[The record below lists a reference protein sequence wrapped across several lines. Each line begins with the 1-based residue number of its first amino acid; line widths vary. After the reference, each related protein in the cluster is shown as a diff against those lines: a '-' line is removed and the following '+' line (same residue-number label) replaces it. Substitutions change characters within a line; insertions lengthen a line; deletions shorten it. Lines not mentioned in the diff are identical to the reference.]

1 MLMYQNT
8 PNRLTRTAIAPPH
21 IYEANIPGVW
31 YSRYAYMSRV
41 EITMVGSRRL
51 MRLSLDDSIS
61 SLGEEGLKNT
71 IQVLVPDAYQIS
83 ITMSELIPESR
94 NYMMEMLRMGELIEV
109 VDPMDGDTG
118 IGQAASGGIIAEVD
132 QEVENIT
139 RGNNPADI
147 LGGTRG

>member
-1 MLMYQNT
+1 
-8 PNRLTRTAIAPPH
+8 
-21 IYEANIPGVW
+21 
-31 YSRYAYMSRV
+31 
-41 EITMVGSRRL
+41 MVGSRRL